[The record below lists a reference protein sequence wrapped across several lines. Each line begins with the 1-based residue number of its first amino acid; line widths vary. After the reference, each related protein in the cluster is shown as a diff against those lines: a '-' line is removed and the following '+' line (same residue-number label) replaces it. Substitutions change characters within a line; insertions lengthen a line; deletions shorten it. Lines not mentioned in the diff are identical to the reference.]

1 MKRPLL
7 RKLKFNLFLSFLLF
21 FLWLWMNVGGC
32 GWLWMVVGGYRW
44 LRVVAYFSITLCN
57 SCAQETQGK
66 RVKFNKK
73 AWVRKSSNIIRSF
86 G

>member
-1 MKRPLL
+1 M
-7 RKLKFNLFLSFLLF
+7 LFVVVDEGG
-21 FLWLWMNVGGC
+21 WLWVVVDGC
-32 GWLWMVVGGYRW
+32 GWLW
-44 LRVVAYFSITLCN
+44 VVAYFSITLCN

>member
-1 MKRPLL
+1 
-7 RKLKFNLFLSFLLF
+7 
-21 FLWLWMNVGGC
+21 
-32 GWLWMVVGGYRW
+32 MVVGGYKW